1 MSLFTELKRRNIFK
15 VAMAYLALGWVVVQ
29 VTDMAVPA
37 LNLPESL
44 NSIVFYLGVIG
55 FPFAMLFT
63 WAFELTPDG
72 IKKTAEVEE
81 VESISATTG
90 QKMNYAIIGLLI
102 IAVGFLLYDRGAEQE
117 PEEIILADIANTIAV
132 LPFEDL
138 SADGTQ
144 DYFGKG
150 MAEEILNVLV
160 SVDELDVAS
169 RTSAFALKDQN
180 LLIPEIAERL
190 NVNYIVEGS
199 IRSDGDNVRIT
210 AQLIDV
216 AADRH
221 LWSDTYDRELTSI
234 FAIQDEISVAIADA
248 LKVELIGDALGDVP
262 TQNMEA
268 YGLFL
273 QARRLLDDATFDDVV
288 KVGELAN
295 QMIKLD
301 PNYADAWSLM
311 ASFYMQIAGKT
322 IDTINDEVKEKC
334 ALAMEDAEKAIR
346 LDANNGYGWGVKG
359 AIHLRLLEWKEAENA
374 LKQSVLVGSKDSANW
389 QRLGQYHE
397 AVGAIS
403 DALRA
408 YKISLEINPNEVGSY
423 ISMLRVLINQGN
435 IKQIRIEL
443 ENSRFKELIFLAN
456 IRFQLSIMELEQD
469 KSIEQ
474 FNIWHQ
480 NNGLPSENIEQFIN
494 AYYDPPSREETKK
507 LLPPRRR

>member
-216 AADRH
+216 AAARH

-273 QARRLLDDATFDDVV
+273 QARRLLDDSTFDDVV
-288 KVGELAN
+288 
-295 QMIKLD
+295 
-301 PNYADAWSLM
+301 
-311 ASFYMQIAGKT
+311 
-322 IDTINDEVKEKC
+322 
-334 ALAMEDAEKAIR
+334 
-346 LDANNGYGWGVKG
+346 
-359 AIHLRLLEWKEAENA
+359 
-374 LKQSVLVGSKDSANW
+374 
-389 QRLGQYHE
+389 
-397 AVGAIS
+397 
-403 DALRA
+403 
-408 YKISLEINPNEVGSY
+408 
-423 ISMLRVLINQGN
+423 
-435 IKQIRIEL
+435 
-443 ENSRFKELIFLAN
+443 
-456 IRFQLSIMELEQD
+456 
-469 KSIEQ
+469 
-474 FNIWHQ
+474 
-480 NNGLPSENIEQFIN
+480 
-494 AYYDPPSREETKK
+494 
-507 LLPPRRR
+507 